1 MIERGLTLVGP
12 LALLGLWETLSRG
25 GWLNAIFFPPP
36 STIVGTLVAL
46 LASGELIDHTRVSA
60 LRILVGFVAAAVPA
74 IGLGMVMGLVRPVRL
89 LLMPAAAALYPIP
102 KIAVLPL
109 VMLILGLGESS
120 KIAIVVIS
128 VFFLVLVNTVAGV
141 LAISPLYFD
150 VGRTFGARRLDL
162 YRTVALPGALPFIM
176 AGCRLAMGFAITVIV
191 GAEFLGSQDG
201 IGALIWRSYQT
212 FNLETMYA
220 GLIVTALLG
229 WLANQALEEVEQL
242 LVPWQREAG
251 RA

>member
-1 MIERGLTLVGP
+1 MAERALTVVGP
-12 LALLGLWETLSRG
+12 LALLALWEALSRG
-25 GWLNAIFFPPP
+25 GWLHPIFFPPP
-36 STIVGTLVAL
+36 SAIVGTLVAL
-46 LASGELIDHTRVSA
+46 LANGELLAHTVVSA
-60 LRILVGFVAAAVPA
+60 LRIVVGFVAAAIPA
-74 IGLGMVMGLVRPVRL
+74 IALGMVMGLLRPVRL

-109 VMLILGLGESS
+109 VMLILGLGEAS

-141 LAISPLYFD
+141 LAISPLHFD

-212 FNLETMYA
+212 FNLEAMYV

-229 WLANQALEEVEQL
+229 WLANLALEEVERV
-242 LVPWQREAG
+242 LVPWRQDVG